1 MKKLALTALLCS
13 AAVGLA
19 VAGKP
24 PPEVLEALGMTGAD
38 KPADTETATPSPSES
53 AEPSGE
59 VTEAQSLTASAEPP
73 EQVTE
78 ARGLVKEFFTSL
90 KGQLQA
96 AMKAGGPVTAIEVCN
111 VQAPAIAGSLADQSG
126 WEVGRTSLK
135 LRNPANSPDVW
146 EQAVLEQF
154 DARKANGEA
163 LEKMEFYEV
172 VDAEGDKT
180 FRYMKAIPTGEVC
193 LKCHGA
199 EIDPQVQTELRRL
212 YPSDEATGYALG
224 DIRGAFTLSKPL

>member
-24 PPEVLEALGMTGAD
+24 PPEVLGMTGAE
-38 KPADTETATPSPSES
+38 KPADTETAAPSRTES
-53 AEPSGE
+53 AEPSVE
-59 VTEAQSLTASAEPP
+59 VTEA
-73 EQVTE
+73 
-78 ARGLVKEFFTSL
+78 RDLVKEFFTTL

-111 VQAPAIAGSLADQSG
+111 VQAPAIAASLADKSG

-135 LRNPANSPDVW
+135 LRNPANNPDVW

-154 DARKANGEA
+154 DARKAAGEV

-172 VDAEGDKT
+172 VDADGDKT

-193 LKCHGA
+193 LKCHGT
-199 EIDPQVQTELRRL
+199 EIDPQVQAELQRL
-212 YPSDEATGYALG
+212 YPSDEATGYSLG